1 MARSTLLLA
10 ALLFGVS
17 TIWAADPVL
26 GTWTLNLGKSKYIPG
41 PAPRSQ
47 TRVYGQDAD
56 GIKVTVVTVNPDG
69 SSSTV
74 LYPANYDAREHPV
87 AGSRDTDGIVMKRVD
102 DRTAESVLKHA
113 GMTMG
118 IARRTVSED
127 GRTMT
132 ITYQGESQGERVNN
146 IGVYDKK

>member
-1 MARSTLLLA
+1 MARSTLLLIT
-10 ALLFGVS
+10 LLCGAS
-17 TIWAADPVL
+17 AIWAADPVL
-26 GTWTLNLGKSKYIPG
+26 GTWTLNLAKSKYVPG

-47 TRVYGQDAD
+47 TRVYYQDAE
-56 GIKVTVVTVNPDG
+56 GIKVTVVTVDPDG

-87 AGSRDTDGIVMKRVD
+87 AGSRDTDGIIMKRVN

-118 IARRTVSED
+118 ITRRIVSDD
-127 GRTMT
+127 GKTMT
-132 ITYQGESQGERVNN
+132 ITYQGESQGEKVNN
-146 IGVYDKK
+146 IGVYEKK